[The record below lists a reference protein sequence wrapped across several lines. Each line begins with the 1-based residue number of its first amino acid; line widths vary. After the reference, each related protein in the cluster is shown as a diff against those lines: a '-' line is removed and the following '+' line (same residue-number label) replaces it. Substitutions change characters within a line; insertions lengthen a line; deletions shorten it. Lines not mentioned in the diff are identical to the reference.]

1 MTNRLIE
8 AGKALGIE
16 VLDHI
21 IVGHGCRYS
30 FQENGLIS
38 ERETGECFAAEKS
51 GKAGTE
57 EQDGM
62 GGAAALARRDLRTV
76 TAVYP

>member
-38 ERETGECFAAEKS
+38 ERETGECFAAEKDGAIALLYTFS
-51 GKAGTE
+51 YDSSLYRGKHT
-57 EQDGM
+57 
-62 GGAAALARRDLRTV
+62 T
-76 TAVYP
+76 P

>member
-62 GGAAALARRDLRTV
+62 GERSFLQGWISG
-76 TAVYP
+76 P